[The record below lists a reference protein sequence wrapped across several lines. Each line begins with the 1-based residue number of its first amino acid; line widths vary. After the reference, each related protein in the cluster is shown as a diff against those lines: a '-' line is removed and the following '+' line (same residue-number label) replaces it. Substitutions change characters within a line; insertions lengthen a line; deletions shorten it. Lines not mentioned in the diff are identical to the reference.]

1 MPRGSRR
8 LDGVSVVVVGFAAAA
23 SSSSGLRVKRV
34 LSRVLHWATFLGRRM
49 MTTKP
54 LWFMCC

>member
-8 LDGVSVVVVGFAAAA
+8 LDGVSAVVMCFAAAV
-23 SSSSGLRVKRV
+23 SSGLRVERV
-34 LSRVLHWATFLGRRM
+34 LSRVLHWATFLRRRM

>member
-8 LDGVSVVVVGFAAAA
+8 LDGVSGVVVVGFAAAV
-23 SSSSGLRVKRV
+23 SSGLRVERV
-34 LSRVLHWATFLGRRM
+34 LSRVLHWAPFLRRRM